1 MKVVSED
8 IGMSSGIENCAV
20 LAMKR
25 WKNVNCSGINL
36 GEGRFIQSVNEE
48 GYKYLGILVKWEV
61 CQQKMKEN
69 AKKEYLKHVYT

>member
-1 MKVVSED
+1 ME
-8 IGMSSGIENCAV
+8 
-20 LAMKR
+20 
-25 WKNVNCSGINL
+25 NVNCSGINL